1 MPSGQDIQQY
11 VTAAWR
17 LMLGQ
22 RDAVRL
28 LDLSADGFWNS
39 FYAIIVAFPLMF
51 TGWVAA
57 ANGLGEFA
65 PDFGG
70 RLSILLR
77 LMTIDFAA
85 WIVPLVL
92 LAFVARPIG
101 IADRFVAYV
110 VASNWGSVISSVVML
125 PISLLDLFVA
135 ADSEIADS
143 LSLVIFLAVLVLNWR
158 LTNAV
163 VDRGAAVATGVFA
176 FVLIASLVIL
186 IGLQGA
192 FGLMP
197 NQG

>member
-143 LSLVIFLAVLVLNWR
+143 LSLVIFLAVLVLNFKR
-158 LTNAV
+158 PV
-163 VDRGAAVATGVFA
+163 V
-176 FVLIASLVIL
+176 
-186 IGLQGA
+186 
-192 FGLMP
+192 
-197 NQG
+197 